1 MAFPTPVRELA
12 LQGHAVFVA
21 CVARQVTRG
30 MVLHRSWCIS
40 TGCTKAKIFLDG
52 LLPDHSLL
60 GPFRELYGAFH
71 RNSIRGAT
79 WLAPSLGGVAFVPQF
94 ASLLLI
100 RDNSDHQMSH
110 QTKHIMPLS
119 FSLLIAGTNGAQ
131 AVNPQSQEQDAQPP
145 PSAGRRQGQGPGDQR
160 GRPLFGKIT
169 AINANSL
176 ELAVLA

>member
-1 MAFPTPVRELA
+1 
-12 LQGHAVFVA
+12 
-21 CVARQVTRG
+21 
-30 MVLHRSWCIS
+30 
-40 TGCTKAKIFLDG
+40 
-52 LLPDHSLL
+52 
-60 GPFRELYGAFH
+60 
-71 RNSIRGAT
+71 
-79 WLAPSLGGVAFVPQF
+79 
-94 ASLLLI
+94 
-100 RDNSDHQMSH
+100 MSH

-176 ELAVLA
+176 ELAVLVVCPVYNLTAEAPSLCPRAGWIRA